1 MSVERLSVGGL
12 KKIAIY
18 GGTFD
23 PVHHAHLILAR
34 EAIETLDLDKVILV
48 PAAISPLK
56 KAAPVA
62 SGEVRLAML
71 QAAIKGE
78 PKFEVDECELLR
90 PPPSYTIDT
99 VEEIR
104 RRECDASIYCLIG
117 EDNVEQLPRWHRF
130 AELEKIVRFVVLD
143 RTGKQPSHSYQLI
156 HRRIDIS
163 ATEIRRRV
171 AQNESIRYLVPDS
184 VERNYSARKTLSGAI
199 AITPENLA
207 KTCAELASNK
217 KAEDIVVL
225 DLRGISSFTDFFVI
239 CSGTS
244 EPQLKAIA
252 NEIETRLREDY
263 SLRPVAVDGFPASQ
277 WMVLDYLQV
286 VVHIFHR
293 DKRAFYSL
301 EGLWGDA
308 PVLQWESIS
317 TR

>member
-1 MSVERLSVGGL
+1 LSAERLSVGGL

-34 EAIETLDLDKVILV
+34 QAIETIGLAKVILV

-71 QAAIKGE
+71 QAAIKCE
-78 PKFEVDECELLR
+78 PEFEVDGCELLR

-104 RRECDASIYCLIG
+104 RRECDSSFFCLIG

-130 AELEKIVRFVVLD
+130 AELEKMVRFVVLD
-143 RTGKQPSHSYQLI
+143 RSGKQPSHSYQLI

-171 AQNESIRYLVPDS
+171 AHNESIRYLVPDS
-184 VERNYSARKTLSGAI
+184 VE
-199 AITPENLA
+199 
-207 KTCAELASNK
+207 
-217 KAEDIVVL
+217 
-225 DLRGISSFTDFFVI
+225 
-239 CSGTS
+239 
-244 EPQLKAIA
+244 
-252 NEIETRLREDY
+252 EIIEREKLY
-263 SLRPVAVDGFPASQ
+263 REQSQ
-277 WMVLDYLQV
+277 
-286 VVHIFHR
+286 
-293 DKRAFYSL
+293 
-301 EGLWGDA
+301 
-308 PVLQWESIS
+308 
-317 TR
+317 